1 MNTTLDTT
9 LMPAQHVHTPSIH
22 DVNPTHG
29 SHGEEVKAVALFESR
44 RGRVT
49 RAWDELSEID
59 RAVLL
64 ESVRQRRKLQ
74 RRKQEIYAQ
83 VYNRAR

>member
-29 SHGEEVKAVALFESR
+29 SHGEEVKAVALSESR
-44 RGRVT
+44 EGRVT

-74 RRKQEIYAQ
+74 RQQQAIYAQ